1 MSFELFQQGRRIKM
15 KPDASKKKS
24 KTDWDKSNSM
34 SDSEINYSAIPEL
47 DESFFK
53 NGKLRMPK
61 TKPRI
66 SIRLDRDVLEWF
78 KSHGVGYQTRIN
90 AVLRMYMEAHK
101 QNQ

>member
-1 MSFELFQQGRRIKM
+1 M
-15 KPDASKKKS
+15 KPDNSRKKS
-24 KTDWDKSNSM
+24 KTDWDKLNNM
-34 SDSEINYSAIPEL
+34 PDSEINYSDTPEL
-47 DESFFK
+47 NKAFFK

-66 SIRLDRDVLEWF
+66 SIRLDSDVLEWY
-78 KSHGVGYQTRIN
+78 KSHGTGYQTRIN